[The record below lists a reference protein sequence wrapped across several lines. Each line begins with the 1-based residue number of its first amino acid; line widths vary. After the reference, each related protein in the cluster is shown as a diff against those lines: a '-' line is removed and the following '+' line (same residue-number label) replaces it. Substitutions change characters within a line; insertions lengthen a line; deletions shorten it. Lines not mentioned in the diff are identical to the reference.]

1 MIDPMSVRNIVLAIF
16 FTSLGLGLAA
26 QDAGAPY
33 RSLTP
38 NDQWELGVHVG
49 LPFIVGDL
57 DAKPG
62 FGGGLHV
69 RKSLDHIFSL
79 RGVLLY
85 GQAKN
90 EGTNNR
96 TSENSWFGGSGQMV
110 VALNN
115 IRFNKPNRKVLLNA
129 FAGLGYDKFTATY
142 ENIQQIGGGTANGE
156 VSEGNA
162 HMDLG
167 LGVSFRINPKIN
179 FSVEHTV
186 TSVFGGNADL
196 LDGDNNAGDQVT
208 TYRDFLHYPHLSLN
222 FNIGKSKDG
231 VAKSE
236 PLYWVNPMEMT
247 AKAISDL
254 EARPIYDPTDTDKD
268 GIIDAI
274 DEEDESPA
282 GARVDTKGVTLD
294 SDADKVPDYKDKEPY
309 SPPGYAVDA
318 MGVAKVPKPI
328 TEDDVNRIVDAK
340 LAKFKLPEIKQRD
353 WFLPMVNFK
362 DNSYTVEKSEYSSLY
377 QIAQVIKANP
387 DVKVVVTGYTDK
399 RASEGYN
406 NVLSYN
412 RAKSAI
418 EFLVSQYGVSRDR
431 LVLNWAGENASI
443 DPAKGSSMINRRAEF
458 KVASSE
464 TEMARPEGPEAGKGK
479 FQGNINSGF

>member
-1 MIDPMSVRNIVLAIF
+1 
-16 FTSLGLGLAA
+16 
-26 QDAGAPY
+26 
-33 RSLTP
+33 
-38 NDQWELGVHVG
+38 
-49 LPFIVGDL
+49 
-57 DAKPG
+57 
-62 FGGGLHV
+62 
-69 RKSLDHIFSL
+69 
-79 RGVLLY
+79 
-85 GQAKN
+85 
-90 EGTNNR
+90 
-96 TSENSWFGGSGQMV
+96 MV

-399 RASEGYN
+399 RA
-406 NVLSYN
+406 
-412 RAKSAI
+412 
-418 EFLVSQYGVSRDR
+418 
-431 LVLNWAGENASI
+431 
-443 DPAKGSSMINRRAEF
+443 
-458 KVASSE
+458 
-464 TEMARPEGPEAGKGK
+464 
-479 FQGNINSGF
+479 